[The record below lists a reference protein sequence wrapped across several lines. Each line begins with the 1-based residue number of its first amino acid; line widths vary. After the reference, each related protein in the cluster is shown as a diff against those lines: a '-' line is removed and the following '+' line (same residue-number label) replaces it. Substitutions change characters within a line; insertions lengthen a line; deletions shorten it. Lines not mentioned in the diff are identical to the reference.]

1 MDASQPLDV
10 NSRKSVVIML
20 NYLKVWANG
29 SSTVVERSPLNA
41 KVEGSFLAATG
52 RTWQQILMICRNWTL
67 CRPRRP
73 MI

>member
-1 MDASQPLDV
+1 MEDSQSLDV

-20 NYLKVWANG
+20 NYLKVC

-41 KVEGSFLAATG
+41 KVEGSCPAATG
-52 RTWQQILMICRNWTL
+52 IKLQQILMICRNWTL

>member
-1 MDASQPLDV
+1 MEASQSLDV
-10 NSRKSVVIML
+10 NRRKSVVIKL
-20 NYLKVWANG
+20 NYLKIC

-67 CRPRRP
+67 CRQRRP
-73 MI
+73 ML